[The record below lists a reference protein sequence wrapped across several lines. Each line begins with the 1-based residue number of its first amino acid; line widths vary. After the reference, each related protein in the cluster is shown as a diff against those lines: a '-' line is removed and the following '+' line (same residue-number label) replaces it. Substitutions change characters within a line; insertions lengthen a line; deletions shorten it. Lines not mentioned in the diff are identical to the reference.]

1 MATLGAESF
10 LCTEMADVAKLV
22 RGQVK
27 AEEVKLAVEALNEV
41 SESYT
46 DLAQAL
52 KDTADTART
61 TKQLWRSKNKPWLIK
76 VGLALIAFPDPTI
89 SDLVGAAFVAAGTV
103 QMGIKRQTL
112 YAEDVFRTFQGTMR
126 ELRNHK
132 ETV

>member
-1 MATLGAESF
+1 MP
-10 LCTEMADVAKLV
+10 DVAKLV
-22 RGQVK
+22 RGRVK
-27 AEEVKLAVEALNEV
+27 ADEVKLVVGAVNEM

-52 KDTADTART
+52 KGTADTART
-61 TKQLWRSKNKPWLIK
+61 AKQLWRSKNRPWLIK

-89 SDLVGAAFVAAGTV
+89 SDVVGAAFVAAGTV

-126 ELRNHK
+126 KLRSHK